1 MAKAKI
7 PGEFAIRRGWL
18 KFMYLYT
25 VVGAGLFGLA
35 IVAVPEMARTTN
47 GFPAEDPVVFGIWGS
62 IYVAFGILSIFGFR
76 SPLKFSPILALQL
89 VYKTI
94 SILFVILPIFIGGV
108 VERYAVMLVVIFVTY
123 IIGDLIAIPFSY
135 VFKKE

>member
-7 PGEFAIRRGWL
+7 PGEFTIRRGWL

-35 IVAVPEMARTTN
+35 VVAAPGLTASMS
-47 GFPAEDPVVFGIWGS
+47 GYPAEDPVVFGIWGS
-62 IYVAFGILSIFGFR
+62 IYVAFGILSIFGFF
-76 SPLKFSPILALQL
+76 SPLKFSPVLMMQL
-89 VYKTI
+89 LYKTI

-108 VERYAVMLVVIFVTY
+108 VEKYAVQLVVLFVTY

-135 VFKKE
+135 IFKKE